1 MEITHLPEDNLF
13 KTVVDGY
20 TAYVT
25 YIIRDG
31 KLDIRHT
38 IVPPEIGGRGI
49 AAQLVKAT
57 YDYAL
62 KHHLQPIATCSYA
75 VVWLQRHPEYHG
87 HPGKDYG
94 GIFIEFKTPTKQKE
108 PGSSDS
114 FCFVAEP
121 GIEPESKV

>member
-62 KHHLQPIATCSYA
+62 QHHLQPMLSFGCKGIRNITATPEKITEDAA
-75 VVWLQRHPEYHG
+75 VVLCNR
-87 HPGKDYG
+87 K
-94 GIFIEFKTPTKQKE
+94 
-108 PGSSDS
+108 
-114 FCFVAEP
+114 
-121 GIEPESKV
+121 

>member
-62 KHHLQPIATCSYA
+62 NHHLQPS
-75 VVWLQRHPEYHG
+75 VLS
-87 HPGKDYG
+87 
-94 GIFIEFKTPTKQKE
+94 IELLSQF
-108 PGSSDS
+108 SS
-114 FCFVAEP
+114 A
-121 GIEPESKV
+121 KVRN

>member
-38 IVPPEIGGRGI
+38 IVPPEIGSADFCGSLCGRYLGSFG
-49 AAQLVKAT
+49 A
-57 YDYAL
+57 
-62 KHHLQPIATCSYA
+62 CSWRVCDNFY
-75 VVWLQRHPEYHG
+75 
-87 HPGKDYG
+87 K
-94 GIFIEFKTPTKQKE
+94 
-108 PGSSDS
+108 
-114 FCFVAEP
+114 
-121 GIEPESKV
+121 

>member
-38 IVPPEIGGRGI
+38 I

-94 GIFIEFKTPTKQKE
+94 GC
-108 PGSSDS
+108 SS
-114 FCFVAEP
+114 CAL
-121 GIEPESKV
+121 